1 MGRRR
6 LASGVSAP
14 AGGIVHAGMR
24 PPLSSSQSPLSS
36 VSLAVTSS
44 ASLVPAML
52 ARTRSL
58 RCSGSPHRAGRGGGP
73 NAKTAPAPLHPRG
86 TSAPTPW
93 AWALLLSPP
102 RGARRGPLSVL
113 AEKKTGRTRKGYAAS
128 VSGKAANG
136 CAIARSKRKGRLGA
150 LRCSG
155 PPRDGGRRIGAC
167 SDLGLPS
174 GTLGP
179 SARSILLSR
188 GGWCGGHRG
197 ARTHLSS
204 FSFTVSH
211 CGAPSISVTSVPLVP
226 PSARSA
232 CPQGARRIRK
242 RQSRQRLRSR
252 YALPRRA

>member
-1 MGRRR
+1 M
-6 LASGVSAP
+6 P
-14 AGGIVHAGMR
+14 EEIPGG
-24 PPLSSSQSPLSS
+24 
-36 VSLAVTSS
+36 
-44 ASLVPAML
+44 
-52 ARTRSL
+52 
-58 RCSGSPHRAGRGGGP
+58 CRGGDQPPGDDLGHRMAAMGVWLP
-73 NAKTAPAPLHPRG
+73 PGGLSNGDAPPFLFCLAKR
-86 TSAPTPW
+86 
-93 AWALLLSPP
+93 
-102 RGARRGPLSVL
+102 
-113 AEKKTGRTRKGYAAS
+113 ETGR
-128 VSGKAANG
+128 
-136 CAIARSKRKGRLGA
+136 ARSKRKGRLDA

-204 FSFTVSH
+204 FSFTVSR

-252 YALPRRA
+252 YALPGRS